1 MYGDNARVNTLDR
14 GIGQVPVSYQSSLV
28 TPIML
33 DVKDKVNAN
42 LLVAIWSRNV
52 FPKVLEYF
60 I

>member
-1 MYGDNARVNTLDR
+1 M
-14 GIGQVPVSYQSSLV
+14 
-28 TPIML
+28 PIVL

-42 LLVAIWSRNV
+42 LLVAIWSRSV